1 MLVLTMREMLERVEE
16 RLKIEF
22 EKERAL
28 KLCDLIKNKNE
39 DNEWQIKEEVFSI
52 LEGIFFEETA
62 VKYLKENKYQDDVVT
77 ADITCFIRGK
87 DDVRILLIQSS
98 YSSETDEVTID
109 GSMTGRI
116 NVIEL
121 NNEISTEITFNTH
134 NSLDEMEDDTDEY

>member
-22 EKERAL
+22 GKERAL

-98 YSSETDEVTID
+98 YSSETDEVAID